1 MILNS
6 PYITGSLTVT
16 GNIVTSGSITLSGSV
31 ASSSFASNADKLDNL
46 DSTSFVFTSSFNT
59 YSSSMSTRV
68 SNTESTGS
76 SLTTASGSFSTRVT
90 NLESTGSSLTTAS
103 GSFST
108 RISSIEG
115 NYATTGSNVFMGAQT
130 VCANITSTGTIIAQT
145 INVQQVTSSIVYSSG
160 SNIFGNLSSD
170 VQQMTGSLRI
180 TGSLNTIGNACVT
193 SICSPSIVGGTISG
207 TTIYGS
213 TVICGASICTTGNTC
228 FGGMSIIAGCLGIGT
243 ASPTFKLMV
252 AGTDNNNYM
261 GSYNTTSGASLRM
274 QSNQT
279 INYIVSATNP
289 LQFEVGAAIRMAI
302 TSGGNVGIGTTSPDV
317 TGFGYTTLT
326 IKGGTTAGYSGVLEL
341 QTTQTTTNDQNLGIM
356 AFLDGTSRNAQI
368 SVRRESST
376 STAHIDFFTNA
387 GAGLVER
394 MRITSGG
401 NVGIGTTSPD
411 SKLQV
416 DVSSNTTTLYTDA
429 SYPLRLENTSTTN
442 NSYVG
447 MYFSSG
453 NGIGATIQTIFP
465 TPSTTFEGNL
475 SFSTRDNTATLYERM
490 RITSGGNVGIG
501 TTSPTQLF
509 HVLKNQNA
517 ATQILV
523 SNTDITNTTSRAN
536 FFATNGSVTMRMDAI
551 GASGYEGGYIGTGTN
566 HKLYFWTNAT
576 ERGAIDT
583 NGNFGIGTSSPAYK
597 FQSNGPNGDWSGYFK
612 GSSSSGNSYGLF
624 IDAGTTS
631 ADSPFM
637 VRSADGLT
645 TFLRILGNGNVGIGT
660 TSPAQKLVVQGTV
673 AAAGTVGYTL
683 NNVTNGNQVLTSES
697 APRGVAGLTAVGT
710 ADSFAIKTDPLGRA
724 FGTVGLVGAAY
735 DANGGGRNVLG
746 VYGYA
751 LHNAA
756 TSNNSENKPVA
767 GLFLSELGSNAGAG
781 AVYNGTMYGV
791 YASANSSGATN
802 SAGSIIGIYGVAT
815 GRTNDTTY
823 GGYFAA
829 SGGSTNYGLIVSSG
843 NVGIGTTSPN
853 YLLHIN
859 SSTSIS
865 RIQLTNSSTGTASGD
880 GFQVQADGV
889 NAILSLPETGYMRF
903 ETSDIERMRITSCG
917 LFKVQNTGV
926 TYESSTA
933 GVNEIG
939 TCANDTNIVFRNVRG
954 SLTGARAGVD
964 VFYAFAQPNS
974 ADASFYEAADSTDGS
989 TRTLRF
995 KVASNGTVYA
1005 RCTSI
1010 TLISSDCK
1018 LKTDIV
1024 DYDKGLAEVI
1034 SMKPRYY
1041 KYKDN
1046 LCEIHSGFIAQE
1058 INEALPGSMIES
1070 YRDQCGDPVMT
1081 YQVDW
1086 YPLLVNAI
1094 KQQQCQICTQASTIT
1109 QLKTCLGLT

>member
-1 MILNS
+1 
-6 PYITGSLTVT
+6 
-16 GNIVTSGSITLSGSV
+16 
-31 ASSSFASNADKLDNL
+31 
-46 DSTSFVFTSSFNT
+46 
-59 YSSSMSTRV
+59 
-68 SNTESTGS
+68 
-76 SLTTASGSFSTRVT
+76 
-90 NLESTGSSLTTAS
+90 
-103 GSFST
+103 
-108 RISSIEG
+108 
-115 NYATTGSNVFMGAQT
+115 
-130 VCANITSTGTIIAQT
+130 
-145 INVQQVTSSIVYSSG
+145 
-160 SNIFGNLSSD
+160 
-170 VQQMTGSLRI
+170 MTGSLRI
-180 TGSLNTIGNACVT
+180 TGSLNTIGNACAT
-193 SICSPSIVGGTISG
+193 SICSPTFIGGTVSG

-213 TVICGASICTTGNTC
+213 TVICGASICSTGNTC
-228 FGGMSIIAGCLGIGT
+228 FGGMSIIASCLGIGT
-243 ASPTFKLMV
+243 
-252 AGTDNNNYM
+252 
-261 GSYNTTSGASLRM
+261 TS
-274 QSNQT
+274 N
-279 INYIVSATNP
+279 IN
-289 LQFEVGAAIRMAI
+289 
-302 TSGGNVGIGTTSPDV
+302 
-317 TGFGYTTLT
+317 
-326 IKGGTTAGYSGVLEL
+326 
-341 QTTQTTTNDQNLGIM
+341 
-356 AFLDGTSRNAQI
+356 
-368 SVRRESST
+368 
-376 STAHIDFFTNA
+376 
-387 GAGLVER
+387 
-394 MRITSGG
+394 
-401 NVGIGTTSPD
+401 
-411 SKLQV
+411 
-416 DVSSNTTTLYTDA
+416 
-429 SYPLRLENTSTTN
+429 
-442 NSYVG
+442 
-447 MYFSSG
+447 
-453 NGIGATIQTIFP
+453 
-465 TPSTTFEGNL
+465 
-475 SFSTRDNTATLYERM
+475 
-490 RITSGGNVGIG
+490 
-501 TTSPTQLF
+501 
-509 HVLKNQNA
+509 
-517 ATQILV
+517 
-523 SNTDITNTTSRAN
+523 
-536 FFATNGSVTMRMDAI
+536 
-551 GASGYEGGYIGTGTN
+551 
-566 HKLYFWTNAT
+566 
-576 ERGAIDT
+576 
-583 NGNFGIGTSSPAYK
+583 
-597 FQSNGPNGDWSGYFK
+597 
-612 GSSSSGNSYGLF
+612 
-624 IDAGTTS
+624 
-631 ADSPFM
+631 
-637 VRSADGLT
+637 
-645 TFLRILGNGNVGIGT
+645 
-660 TSPAQKLVVQGTV
+660 QKLVVQGTV
-673 AAAGTVGYTL
+673 AAAGSVGYTL
-683 NNVTNGNQVLTSES
+683 NSVTNGNQVLTGES
-697 APRGVAGLTAVGT
+697 APRGVAGLTAIGT

-735 DANGGGRNVLG
+735 DQSGGGRNVLG
-746 VYGYA
+746 IYGYA

-756 TSNNSENKPVA
+756 TSNNAENKPVA
-767 GLFLSELGSNAGAG
+767 GIFLSELGSNAGAG